1 MARDKQ
7 NGFQSPSK
15 TQIRC
20 TWAWASSATTGEATS
35 GVSNCGPLLDQRIP
49 PKKIRKNL
57 LLEPSWLRRSPRNP
71 TTASHLTGRENRRN
85 RRDSPGTN
93 RAEKSRVRAA
103 SKRRGERG
111 GECGGSGRR
120 TARRRRGRGR
130 RSPSTSTSSPSSA
143 SPRWESPRPRLV
155 SSLLLRFLR
164 RDLFFFLWH
173 VCSWPELTLTGV
185 WIAIDDCCFCVGGSG
200 SCRWNAARWLR
211 LCCFLLPNWE
221 LAQGPRFVNAGLLQ
235 DSGSG
240 IWCVGRG
247 DQVEL
252 YTSCTGQCLL

>member
-1 MARDKQ
+1 MRFSSQVDGELVICVSSSYGPRQTKWISKPIQ
-7 NGFQSPSK
+7 NTNTLYMGLGLKCNHRRSHVGRVKLWSITRP
-15 TQIRC
+15 
-20 TWAWASSATTGEATS
+20 E
-35 GVSNCGPLLDQRIP
+35 NP
-49 PKKIRKNL
+49 PKKIQKNL

-155 SSLLLRFLR
+155 SSLLLRISPPR
-164 RDLFFFLWH
+164 SFFF
-173 VCSWPELTLTGV
+173 
-185 WIAIDDCCFCVGGSG
+185 FCGT
-200 SCRWNAARWLR
+200 
-211 LCCFLLPNWE
+211 
-221 LAQGPRFVNAGLLQ
+221 FVHDL
-235 DSGSG
+235 S
-240 IWCVGRG
+240 
-247 DQVEL
+247 
-252 YTSCTGQCLL
+252 

>member
-1 MARDKQ
+1 MDFKAHPKHEYVVHGPGPQVQPQAKPRRACQ
-7 NGFQSPSK
+7 IVVHYSTRESPQK
-15 TQIRC
+15 NQ
-20 TWAWASSATTGEATS
+20 
-35 GVSNCGPLLDQRIP
+35 
-49 PKKIRKNL
+49 KNL

-173 VCSWPELTLTGV
+173 VCS
-185 WIAIDDCCFCVGGSG
+185 
-200 SCRWNAARWLR
+200 
-211 LCCFLLPNWE
+211 
-221 LAQGPRFVNAGLLQ
+221 
-235 DSGSG
+235 
-240 IWCVGRG
+240 
-247 DQVEL
+247 
-252 YTSCTGQCLL
+252 